1 MFTIQLLYHFNLI
14 LHQVIQ
20 IYIYLETIVQL
31 LLVCTVSRVTQQFN
45 QFTACRKEEKAQQNF
60 RKCRGI
66 EASVF
71 SFICQGLVNLL
82 TITPAGQAW
91 WKILVLMTGNSFINS

>member
-1 MFTIQLLYHFNLI
+1 MFTIQLHYHFNLI

-45 QFTACRKEEKAQQNF
+45 
-60 RKCRGI
+60 
-66 EASVF
+66 
-71 SFICQGLVNLL
+71 
-82 TITPAGQAW
+82 
-91 WKILVLMTGNSFINS
+91 